1 MFVRRRTEVANE
13 DEDNDDTEFAP
24 GKKIKLE
31 NAAHSAGNLA
41 WMIWLLYY
49 MHALLAPLHYR
60 ISEVK
65 YLC

>member
-41 WMIWLLYY
+41 
-49 MHALLAPLHYR
+49 
-60 ISEVK
+60 
-65 YLC
+65 